1 MASSTVSGVG
11 SGIDT
16 QAIVKALVEAEKAPK
31 QAQIDKQTTNAST
44 TLSGISVIK
53 AALDTYRAA
62 LAKLNN
68 ASSFNGLS
76 VSSTDEKIAKASI
89 DATATNGTYA
99 LNVTQL
105 ATSSKVT
112 TAVFA
117 GGASSIVNSGSEP
130 TTLTI
135 SQSGASYNISIPAGA
150 TLKETREAINDQLK
164 SKGITANVL
173 SGTDGARLVISSDST
188 GAGTDITLSGAD
200 ELSKNVTATAGQ
212 NAKYTLDGVAFDS
225 KSNTVTSALS
235 GVTLS
240 LIAKG
245 DSTVTVAND
254 TSMLKTSAQS
264 FISAYNAMM
273 AAINTQTKVTATTTT
288 DGASTTAGAL
298 TGDATMRGLVSSIRN
313 ELMGGTN
320 SSANGL
326 NSLSQLGITTDKTTG
341 LLALDDKTWDKAAK
355 TYGTS
360 MASLFTGKDG
370 LLSRMTAATDSYSV
384 KGGVLESRQN
394 ILTGTLTSLSA
405 EKESLDRRIATLQTT
420 LTAKYTAMDTLVA
433 QLNATSKSIMTTLN
447 ALNKTSDD

>member
-31 QAQIDKQTTNAST
+31 QAQIDKQTTSAST

-89 DATATNGTYA
+89 DATATNGSYA
-99 LNVTQL
+99 LSVSQL

-112 TAVFA
+112 SAVFA
-117 GGASSIVNSGSEP
+117 GGASSIVNSGTEP

-135 SQSGASYNISIPAGA
+135 SQSGADYNISIPAGA

-313 ELMGGTN
+313 ELMGGTK
-320 SSANGL
+320 SAANGL
-326 NSLSQLGITTDKTTG
+326 SSLSQLGITTDKTTG

-355 TYGTS
+355 TYGTG
-360 MASLFTGKDG
+360 MASLFTGTDG
-370 LLSRMTAATDSYSV
+370 LLSRMTAATDSYAV

>member
-326 NSLSQLGITTDKTTG
+326 SSLSQLGITTDKTTG

-394 ILTGTLTSLSA
+394 ILTGTLTSLSV